1 MNQQELIGLLLYVNT
16 KNVTYYDSFGF
27 EHIPKETR
35 KFIGNKNIATNIYRI
50 QPNDSIMWGYFCIG
64 IIDFM
69 F

>member
-1 MNQQELIGLLLYVNT
+1 MLLYVNT

-50 QPNDSIMWGYFCIG
+50 QPIDSIMWGYFCIG

>member
-1 MNQQELIGLLLYVNT
+1 MLLYVNA

-27 EHIPKETR
+27 EQIPKETR

>member
-1 MNQQELIGLLLYVNT
+1 MNQQELIGLLLYVNA

>member
-1 MNQQELIGLLLYVNT
+1 MLLYVNT

>member
-1 MNQQELIGLLLYVNT
+1 MNQQELIGLLFYVNT

>member
-1 MNQQELIGLLLYVNT
+1 MLLYVNA